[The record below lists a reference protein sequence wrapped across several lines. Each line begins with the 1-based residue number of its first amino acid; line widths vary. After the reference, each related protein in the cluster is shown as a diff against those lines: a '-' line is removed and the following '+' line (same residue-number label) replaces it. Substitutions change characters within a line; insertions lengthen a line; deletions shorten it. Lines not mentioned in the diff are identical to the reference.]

1 MSHKYSCKGCNYST
15 NNKALYEQ
23 HKNTKKHNKL
33 SEEKEPNKTC
43 LECNK
48 TFSTTSNFYK
58 HKNKYH
64 KTINKQINQPVEEDT
79 SNLLLENIKL
89 KEKLALCEEELKNA
103 QKKIIELYD
112 KLVNKN

>member
-48 TFSTTSNFYK
+48 TFSTTSNYYK
-58 HKNKYH
+58 HRNKYH
-64 KTINKQINQPVEEDT
+64 TTQTKQITHPIEDN
-79 SNLLLENIKL
+79 NLLLENTILKQKL
-89 KEKLALCEEELKNA
+89 TEVEEELKNA